1 MGRVVTKHG
10 LSRTR
15 IYQCWS
21 DMKARCLN
29 PKHKWYGSYGG
40 RGITVCEE
48 WMQFMP
54 FAEWAFC
61 HGYAD
66 DLTIDRI
73 NNNGN
78 YCPENCRWSTQHEQ
92 SMNKRHLKNAT
103 GYTGVHKVISRGKN
117 VYYSAEACRNR
128 KLIYIGLYKTPE
140 EASAA
145 RTKYLREVLRED
157 GSD

>member
-1 MGRVVTKHG
+1 MGRVVAKHG

-29 PKHKWYGSYGG
+29 QGHKWYGHYGA
-40 RGITVCEE
+40 RGITVCDE
-48 WMQFMP
+48 WMQFIP
-54 FAEWAFC
+54 FAEWAFS

-73 NNNGN
+73 DNDGN
-78 YCPENCRWSTQHEQ
+78 YCPENCKWSTQHEQ
-92 SMNKRHLKNAT
+92 SMNKRHLKNSN
-103 GYTGVHKVISRGKN
+103 GYKGVHKVVSRGN
-117 VYYSAEACRNR
+117 VYYEAQVCRHR
-128 KLIYIGLYKTPE
+128 KVINIGLFKTPE

-145 RTKYLREVLRED
+145 RSAYLKEVLHED
-157 GSD
+157 GPD